1 MKNACVLGRMER
13 LSDIVPQGEYTRYI
27 RHGAGRTIMVMPE
40 LQKSSENSLQDILVA
55 HLLM

>member
-1 MKNACVLGRMER
+1 MKNVCALGKMER

-27 RHGAGRTIMVMPE
+27 RLGAGRTIMVMLG
-40 LQKSSENSLQDILVA
+40 LQKSSENSLQDILVV